1 MGRKVQAADDV
12 ADEMQDVSVDEVQD
26 GAVAADPVEADPV
39 EADPVGAEYGDAGP
53 GPFRVLAEFTAM
65 VGAQL
70 CTFKAG
76 AVIDPLAGAELAAG
90 GAPVEPV

>member
-1 MGRKVQAADDV
+1 MARSKTAENAA
-12 ADEMQDVSVDEVQD
+12 EQVDTVEVD
-26 GAVAADPVEADPV
+26 TVEVDTVEAECEVDW
-39 EADPVGAEYGDAGP
+39 VGAEYGAAGP
-53 GPFRVLAEFTAM
+53 GPFRVRADFTAM

>member
-1 MGRKVQAADDV
+1 MAKSKTAENAA
-12 ADEMQDVSVDEVQD
+12 EQVDTVEVD
-26 GAVAADPVEADPV
+26 TVEAECEVD
-39 EADPVGAEYGDAGP
+39 AVGAEYGAAGP
-53 GPFRVLAEFTAM
+53 GPFRVLADFTAM

-76 AVIDPLAGAELAAG
+76 TVIDPLAGAELAAG